1 MSNIKINISVMADSP
16 PPKRERRPKPK
27 ISLNDKID
35 YAVECI
41 ECDEDK
47 VKAITFLQEA
57 YNYLNTLQVI
67 KEEHTIMM
75 RKITPVLTEYGAK
88 FPTQTVNNKDEEN
101 KDG

>member
-1 MSNIKINISVMADSP
+1 MSDIKVKISIMAKEP
-16 PPKRERRPKPK
+16 PPKRESKASQKPK
-27 ISLNDKID
+27 ITLDEKID

-57 YNYLNTLQVI
+57 YNYLNTLKVI

-88 FPTQTVNNKDEEN
+88 FQKDD
-101 KDG
+101 KHG